1 METVVRRFAAVQLC
15 LLAVACAR
23 DGGPVEASGSE
34 TLLAWAAGQPFEVKI
49 GESVKLGIDGVTV
62 SFHAV
67 PSDSRCPA
75 DVNCVWDGDAVVELG
90 FRSEGVR
97 REVELHSEREP
108 RQASIG
114 DYLLMLEELRPV
126 PHAGAAPASG
136 DYVAVLRVTAR

>member
-1 METVVRRFAAVQLC
+1 MEMVVRSFAAVLLG

-23 DGGPVEASGSE
+23 AGGPVEASGSE
-34 TLLAWAAGQPFEVKI
+34 TLLAWTAGQPFEVKI

-67 PSDSRCPA
+67 QSDSRCPG
-75 DVNCVWDGDAVVELG
+75 DVNCARGGDAVVELG
-90 FRSEGVR
+90 FRSDGVR

-126 PHAGAAPASG
+126 PHAGEAPATE
-136 DYVAVLRVTAR
+136 DYFAVLRVTTR